1 MNYYIKVKF
10 KQAIVVRQLAIVE
23 NWNPGAIARIFG
35 YDEQG
40 NEYLLYQ
47 NTGAKPKVR
56 NRFWRVQIE
65 EPIPQKLNAVKLLI
79 NHRMSRGIKQYDAIA
94 ISNSEEL
101 IQFEINLAE
110 NIPED
115 NNCFDTVVIT
125 YALCTI
131 PDMNKAFEE
140 IRRVL
145 RPSGKLIFCEHGKA
159 PDKAVQKWQNLV
171 NPIWKQLGGGCNL
184 NRDIPLIITDNGF
197 NVVEMETMYIPG
209 WKPASFNYWGTA
221 KQK

>member
-1 MNYYIKVKF
+1 MGLYNKYI
-10 KQAIVVRQLAIVE
+10 L
-23 NWNPGAIARIFG
+23 
-35 YDEQG
+35 
-40 NEYLLYQ
+40 
-47 NTGAKPKVR
+47 PKVIDWTCKQKPNMR
-56 NRFWRVQIE
+56 QREKVIPLATGNVLEIGIGSGLNLPIYNGENINRLTAIDPSKEIWDKNIVDTK
-65 EPIPQKLNAVKLLI
+65 KLN
-79 NHRMSRGIKQYDAIA
+79 
-94 ISNSEEL
+94 
-101 IQFEINLAE
+101 FEFEFIEAFAE